1 MSYPPFPCVDRLI
14 RRCVLSKSTLSY
26 RSCLLLPETLQA
38 VSPSLPSVPDS
49 GDGDTAFIRLRG
61 LGGTRESGRTSVEGQ
76 PHHTPRGARTRPI
89 AMWVSPPQLRPG
101 AGGAPCAPPHTQGP
115 RYGLSLPAP
124 LPAES
129 VLLLSYSI
137 EATSRRFVFARG
149 DDKAPCSENHPHL
162 PLLSEAMSLP
172 SGERHSRCEGI
183 PCRATG
189 LGIHAVPG
197 KIFFRCKPQRKIFPT
212 PARNLPTAVW
222 AA

>member
-1 MSYPPFPCVDRLI
+1 MW
-14 RRCVLSKSTLSY
+14 
-26 RSCLLLPETLQA
+26 
-38 VSPSLPSVPDS
+38 
-49 GDGDTAFIRLRG
+49 
-61 LGGTRESGRTSVEGQ
+61 
-76 PHHTPRGARTRPI
+76 AR
-89 AMWVSPPQLRPG
+89 PPQLRPG
-101 AGGAPCAPPHTQGP
+101 AGGAPYAPPHTQGP

-137 EATSRRFVFARG
+137 EATSRRLVFARG

-197 KIFFRCKPQRKIFPT
+197 KIFFRCKPQRKIFSQLRHVTFRLPYGRHDLLRQREHHSPAAGAKLQNKRGRKISQSTQQGNVSPT
-212 PARNLPTAVW
+212 TSHK
-222 AA
+222 